1 MRMTIDLGVLSPG
14 LPALTGALPGTGGRP
29 GAPRCVRFLTL
40 FFTMFAD
47 MWLLLSLIGLLEF
60 LATID

>member
-1 MRMTIDLGVLSPG
+1 MTIDLGVLSPG

-47 MWLLLSLIGLLEF
+47 MWLLLLIGLLEF